1 MKLFD
6 TEMAVMSKIKHPN
19 IMHLYEYMETGNNYY
34 LVIQYCNNGDL
45 EEHVK
50 KAKKLSEDEGVYFL
64 MQIMNGF
71 RELHKYK
78 IMHRDFKL
86 ANIFLNDDN
95 IVIGDFGFAKSGA
108 DMATTKLG
116 TPLTMAPELLNAG
129 SNLNYTNK
137 ADLWSIGVCYY
148 QMLFGQAPFKVSSMT
163 ELQSKVKT
171 HSGDNLNFP
180 SDTPISQECKDLLK
194 GLIQN
199 DPKKRI
205 EWNEFFKHALFEV
218 HRKKQKGNGN
228 VGDNNFG
235 MHQSVMFHNNKDN
248 VNQKFDENRKA
259 DNKEVELK
267 DPLDIEIEAD
277 SQNSNKQDT
286 EQKKKE
292 LIGKKIK
299 LRLTHEKKTIVFMM
313 HTCRKVRNLAKYR
326 TELGSDAS
334 DSLMFAGISL
344 LRKGQRLNEEAIN
357 AIKQKNNIYNLTGFV
372 DFASSKDCNQIMST
386 LEDDQNLYHT
396 LLSHLQ
402 KKLHEEVKDKDAT
415 SQVIDMI
422 QGNQTSIDKLN
433 HRICMEF
440 KKLFHTYNQ
449 ENSTYENSL
458 KKDFVIALCHMY
470 LSLKSEDELPFL
482 KNQHV
487 FDWKEFESNLNLEFV
502 NNTLKKAQNL

>member
-1 MKLFD
+1 
-6 TEMAVMSKIKHPN
+6 
-19 IMHLYEYMETGNNYY
+19 
-34 LVIQYCNNGDL
+34 
-45 EEHVK
+45 
-50 KAKKLSEDEGVYFL
+50 
-64 MQIMNGF
+64 
-71 RELHKYK
+71 
-78 IMHRDFKL
+78 MHRDFKL

-137 ADLWSIGVCYY
+137 ADLWSIGVCFY
-148 QMLFGQAPFKVSSMT
+148 QMLFGTAPFKVSSMT

-180 SDTPISQECKDLLK
+180 SETPISSECKDLLR

-205 EWNEFFKHALFEV
+205 EWNEFFKHALFEL
-218 HRKKQKGNGN
+218 HRKKGKNAG
-228 VGDNNFG
+228 GDPNNFG
-235 MHQSVMFHNNKDN
+235 MHQSVMFHDHKDK
-248 VNQKFDENRKA
+248 VNQKFDENRKN
-259 DNKEVELK
+259 DIKEVELK

-277 SQNSNKQDT
+277 GSNTNKTDT

-326 TELGSDAS
+326 SELGANAS

-344 LRKGQRLNEEAIN
+344 LRKGQRLNEEAIS
-357 AIKQKNNIYNLTGFV
+357 AIKHKNNIYNLQGF
-372 DFASSKDCNQIMST
+372 DEFASSNDCNQILST

-396 LLSHLQ
+396 LLSHLK
-402 KKLHEEVKDKDAT
+402 KKLHEEVNDRDAT
-415 SQVIDMI
+415 AEVIEMI
-422 QGNQTSIDKLN
+422 EGNQTSIPKLN
-433 HRICMEF
+433 DRITKEF
-440 KKLFHTYNQ
+440 KELFHTYNQ
-449 ENSTYENSL
+449 ENSKYENSL

-470 LSLKSEDELPFL
+470 LSLQSEEELPFL
-482 KNQHV
+482 KSGHV

-502 NNTLKKAQNL
+502 NST